1 MFGSRLLQRNRHSGQ
16 RSKLEQG
23 QEGRISPASHV
34 PLSPRKARIY
44 K

>member
-23 QEGRISPASHV
+23 QEGRISPASHGLFFSAILHCTV
-34 PLSPRKARIY
+34 
-44 K
+44 